1 MSRLADLAIANYMNQ
16 YVGANPIGRSAT
28 TPVSRTASTT
38 PDGRVVLTP
47 SGVPAPDPNAPP
59 TSGTNPPPNTS
70 APPPTTTG
78 GGGSDLSTFGNPTG
92 VAGTGYA
99 GYRYTGFDF
108 NQDPT
113 NRDVG
118 KSAKYAFADATNKM
132 GQAGVTA
139 EQWGTKAGAQ
149 EVAIKYIVPE
159 MEARGFKVLEVRGEK
174 IRIVTV
180 EDYNKGNTK
189 GTWVD
194 WVVNADGASM
204 GLTPEIGWQ
213 PETAPDSTDPA
224 TSWTPTG
231 TTTTTGD
238 KDKTSTTTTP
248 PSTGAPDITP
258 PTSTASSFVDDELM
272 RGRSLADLVY

>member
-1 MSRLADLAIANYMNQ
+1 MSRLADLAIENYMSQ
-16 YVGANPIGRSAT
+16 YVGRPSTSRS
-28 TPVSRTASTT
+28 V
-38 PDGRVVLTP
+38 DDRVLFTP
-47 SGVPAPDPNAPP
+47 SGAPATDPNAPP

-70 APPPTTTG
+70 APPTTNTG

-189 GTWVD
+189 GTWID

-204 GLTPEIGWQ
+204 GLTPEIAWQ

-224 TSWTPTG
+224 TSWTPTTATTTAGG
-231 TTTTTGD
+231 TTTGA
-238 KDKTSTTTTP
+238 KTPTVTAGSDVPATTP
-248 PSTGAPDITP
+248 PVSA
-258 PTSTASSFVDDELM
+258 ASGFVDDELL